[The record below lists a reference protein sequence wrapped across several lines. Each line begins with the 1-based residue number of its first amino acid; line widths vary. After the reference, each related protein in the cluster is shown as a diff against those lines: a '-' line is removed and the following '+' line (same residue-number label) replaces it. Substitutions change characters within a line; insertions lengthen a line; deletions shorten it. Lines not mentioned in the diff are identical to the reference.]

1 VSQDAV
7 EATEQL
13 VEAEA
18 AERKSWV
25 IDIRPLR
32 VVAYRRMWIGNGVSY
47 FGFQFTSVA
56 VPVQMF
62 AITHSSAWVGLIG
75 VAGLVPLL
83 IFGLWGGAAADVVDR
98 RKLLLASSTLAW
110 LATVGLLAQALAGVG
125 SGYLLLALTAVQSA
139 GFAVSSPARQAIIP
153 RIVPGNLVP
162 SANTLAYTTTTAGGV
177 LGPLA
182 AGLIFGVW
190 STQAGVTVAYLVD
203 AALFTISFWATWRLP
218 AIPPVQHEE
227 GIARPTAGLHGIVEG
242 LKFLATQPVLL
253 LSFAVDIIAMV
264 FAMPRALFPEVAAD
278 RFHSSAAVG
287 YLFSAI
293 AIGSVLGGLTSGWI
307 GRIRRQGVALV
318 CAVVAWGVAIGFS
331 GFAHQLWL
339 MVLLLAVGGAADL
352 VSAVYRQS
360 ILQVFAP
367 DQLRGRLQGVF
378 TVVVAGGPRLG
389 DLRAGG
395 TATFTGPT
403 ASWVGGGF
411 VAAGLAVVLA
421 LAFPALLRYRPPSE
435 GSTGPPDDP
444 APPG

>member
-1 VSQDAV
+1 MSQDAV

-13 VEAEA
+13 VEAEE

-75 VAGLVPLL
+75 VAGLIPLL

-110 LATVGLLAQALAGVG
+110 LATVGLLIQALAGVG

-190 STQAGVTVAYLVD
+190 STHAGVTVAYLVD

-218 AIPPVQHEE
+218 SIPPVQHAE
-227 GIARPTAGLHGIVEG
+227 GVPRPTAGLHGIVAG

-411 VAAGLAVVLA
+411 VAAGLAVVVA
-421 LAFPALLRYRPPSE
+421 LAFPALLRYRPPAP
-435 GSTGPPDDP
+435 GDP